1 MTTIEP
7 RKITCGL
14 CGMNSNQMVMMS
26 TNQFGSPDLDLRPP
40 EMKRSTMW
48 VWVHTCPHCGYCASD
63 LASPAPRGILGYVN
77 SKEYQAQLN
86 HPEFPE
92 LARKFLCS
100 SMLDEYNGDNGSAG
114 WSALNAAWA
123 CDDEAKTD
131 LAIQCRKRAIDQFLK
146 VRDSGRNFAEDFN
159 SENAILADLYRRT
172 NQDSQ
177 LRAIVQQGLA
187 INPEPLIARIL
198 NFQLTLSSEV
208 DRTAHRI
215 DEVP

>member
-1 MTTIEP
+1 
-7 RKITCGL
+7 
-14 CGMNSNQMVMMS
+14 
-26 TNQFGSPDLDLRPP
+26 
-40 EMKRSTMW
+40 
-48 VWVHTCPHCGYCASD
+48 
-63 LASPAPRGILGYVN
+63 
-77 SKEYQAQLN
+77 
-86 HPEFPE
+86 
-92 LARKFLCS
+92 
-100 SMLDEYNGDNGSAG
+100 MLDEYNGDNGSAG